1 MSTAG
6 PATSRLVLSFALAAT
21 ALVAHPTA
29 REDVHI
35 PLKPVRVLTPASIRA
50 GAHTALP
57 LSFEDRGDGTYA
69 AQARGY
75 GAQITPGGV
84 HVAVRDAE
92 TDTSRTWRWTLVGSR
107 PTPAVWRGARSGDA
121 HYLSG
126 DATPSRLM
134 ESGGQTAVATATPD
148 APRVRS
154 LHAQMGFRDIYPGVD
169 VRYRGTDGHVEQDFL
184 VAPGISPAVI
194 RFRIDQA
201 RATLTADGAI
211 AIEAGPS
218 LRLRLEAPR
227 AWQTS
232 RDGTVEPVAVAFRHD
247 GDGGFGFD
255 VGTYD
260 RSRVLVIDPVLT
272 YSMALG
278 GNGAEEATAVAIDAQ
293 GRIYLAGYTSSTDL
307 PWQRLGGP
315 GGRGDVFVARLDP
328 TGQQVQ
334 FIAYFGGAQPDNV
347 RGLAVDTAGRLHVT
361 GYTTSTDFPMVRP
374 LSGQHL
380 APGGTNAFV
389 ATIAADGSA
398 LSFSTYLG
406 GADADEAHGIAVAA
420 DGSLVVA
427 GETRSTDFPTRN
439 ARQPVGQ
446 GLDGFIT
453 KITPAGTLD
462 WSTYHGGASSDSLF
476 AVAID
481 ATGAV
486 SVAGT
491 TASADFPVM
500 PASQGAA
507 GGFDAVVARYT
518 ASGTLVFSTRLGGS
532 AHDSAQAIAVDAA
545 GAIHVG
551 GSTSSPDFPATHT
564 AGSGGSLDAFAVS
577 YASNGARG
585 TAWRIGGTD
594 IDRARAIA
602 VDATGI
608 YLAGQTLSADFPLL
622 RPVQV
627 SNAGSGDGFVVM
639 LRGAEAIYSTY
650 VGTSSNDDAT
660 GVAVD
665 GIGRVVLTGTVLAM
679 GVGNRGPTDA
689 FLFRLSS
696 GDETTDTDNDQLPD
710 AWKTQFNLDPRLSD
724 GNGDPDGDGH
734 TNAQEHTDGTHPRG
748 RVTRLLAEGLRQ
760 GGFRT
765 RIALANPSPTTPAY
779 VQLRFERDDAVVVTT
794 TRLVPARQRVT
805 VDASAID
812 GLRDHAFATVA
823 ESDVVV
829 AVDRLVQWDNG
840 RGSHGE
846 HGIAQA
852 SRTWYFAEGATYS
865 GFSLF
870 YLLQN
875 PGDTLA
881 HVTVTYLREPP
892 LAPLT
897 RTHEVEPHQRYTV
910 WVNNDEAGP
919 ETPSS
924 GAASSVVIESDRP
937 IVAERAMYRSVPA
950 SFEAGHAAAG
960 ADRLRTSWFF
970 AEGHTGPLFA
980 QYLLIG
986 NPGDTSVPVHVTYLL
1001 PDGPTMPITYE
1012 VGPRSR
1018 YTVLVNRETPSPGVS
1033 LASTAVA
1040 MAIEADAPVV
1050 AERAMWWPGPSSRT
1064 WLEAHASL
1072 GATQTCARWAV
1083 AEGEWATGVST
1094 YVLVANTGTAA
1105 STLRVTLLR
1114 EGAAPLSADVSIDS
1128 GARINVDVPSLFP
1141 EAFGSRFAMLIEPAP
1156 FAPALP
1162 LVVEWSHYAD
1172 TPTVHWSAG
1181 ANAGGTCVP

>member
-1 MSTAG
+1 MAIPRLTHVLAMLGLVVGVAGAQPAG
-6 PATSRLVLSFALAAT
+6 PLPQPWPLFPADNWWNVDISQAPVDVGSAGFISWITNGRDLRLRQDWGASANDPED
-21 ALVAHPTA
+21 PTA
-29 REDVHI
+29 MWGMPYVSVPGTQPLVPVTWTAYGSESDNGAPGRPPGYPI
-35 PLKPVRVLTPASIRA
+35 PPEAKTMAGYIEGGQPGRVNANGDRHLILVDRDNRLLYELYRAHWNESLQRWEADSGATFDLTRNDRRPNGWTSADAAGLAIMPGLVRYDEMYGTEPIRHALRMTVRATNGYVFPASHRAGTRA
-50 GAHTALP
+50 GAP
-57 LSFEDRGDGTYA
+57 PM
-69 AQARGY
+69 
-75 GAQITPGGV
+75 GA
-84 HVAVRDAE
+84 
-92 TDTSRTWRWTLVGSR
+92 
-107 PTPAVWRGARSGDA
+107 
-121 HYLSG
+121 
-126 DATPSRLM
+126 
-134 ESGGQTAVATATPD
+134 
-148 APRVRS
+148 
-154 LHAQMGFRDIYPGVD
+154 
-169 VRYRGTDGHVEQDFL
+169 
-184 VAPGISPAVI
+184 
-194 RFRIDQA
+194 
-201 RATLTADGAI
+201 
-211 AIEAGPS
+211 
-218 LRLRLEAPR
+218 RLRLKAGVDISMHPAPVR
-227 AWQTS
+227 RLLQAMKTYGLIVADNGSDMYVTGTNDPRWASEMNGIASAIRSVRVTDFDVVQLGWQ
-232 RDGTVEPVAVAFRHD
+232 PPAAPAD
-247 GDGGFGFD
+247 GDNDG
-255 VGTYD
+255 
-260 RSRVLVIDPVLT
+260 
-272 YSMALG
+272 
-278 GNGAEEATAVAIDAQ
+278 
-293 GRIYLAGYTSSTDL
+293 L
-307 PWQRLGGP
+307 PDEWERAYG
-315 GGRGDVFVARLDP
+315 LDP
-328 TGQQVQ
+328 T
-334 FIAYFGGAQPDNV
+334 
-347 RGLAVDTAGRLHVT
+347 
-361 GYTTSTDFPMVRP
+361 S
-374 LSGQHL
+374 
-380 APGGTNAFV
+380 
-389 ATIAADGSA
+389 
-398 LSFSTYLG
+398 
-406 GADADEAHGIAVAA
+406 
-420 DGSLVVA
+420 
-427 GETRSTDFPTRN
+427 
-439 ARQPVGQ
+439 
-446 GLDGFIT
+446 
-453 KITPAGTLD
+453 
-462 WSTYHGGASSDSLF
+462 
-476 AVAID
+476 
-481 ATGAV
+481 ATG
-486 SVAGT
+486 
-491 TASADFPVM
+491 D
-500 PASQGAA
+500 
-507 GGFDAVVARYT
+507 
-518 ASGTLVFSTRLGGS
+518 
-532 AHDSAQAIAVDAA
+532 
-545 GAIHVG
+545 
-551 GSTSSPDFPATHT
+551 
-564 AGSGGSLDAFAVS
+564 
-577 YASNGARG
+577 NG
-585 TAWRIGGTD
+585 
-594 IDRARAIA
+594 
-602 VDATGI
+602 
-608 YLAGQTLSADFPLL
+608 P
-622 RPVQV
+622 
-627 SNAGSGDGFVVM
+627 
-639 LRGAEAIYSTY
+639 
-650 VGTSSNDDAT
+650 
-660 GVAVD
+660 
-665 GIGRVVLTGTVLAM
+665 
-679 GVGNRGPTDA
+679 
-689 FLFRLSS
+689 
-696 GDETTDTDNDQLPD
+696 
-710 AWKTQFNLDPRLSD
+710 
-724 GNGDPDGDGH
+724 NGDPDGDGH